1 MGVSHS
7 STRVRRPRWYWLYF
21 VLAGFDL
28 LTISFSLYLNH
39 RLMTIYAESVRVNQE
54 WAVRLGR
61 YAEIDQLAAAVNA
74 PGNDVFDS
82 LEVDTES
89 QRLRAALAT
98 FEREVA
104 AARTELLA
112 NVVPDLSAPLLK
124 DFEEIGLAMDEMTTE
139 ANRIFAYFRS
149 NQPREAGERMAT
161 MDRKYA
167 RLNKAFAEL
176 NRHVRDIQQRY
187 FAEQQTAAAEL
198 RRSEYVIAAGIAVM
212 VLAVTLYGYKMAR
225 AMAAAEKEREHYLAA
240 LREARDALEQRVAA
254 RTAELSRANAALTQ
268 EITERE
274 QAQEALRKSEQRLR
288 TFAASLDAALED
300 ERRRIAR
307 ELHDELGQ
315 LFTGLTMDLAWL
327 GSTLEEAPADG
338 HDPSVRE
345 KIRTMAELIDEAI
358 TVVRQIATDLSPPLL
373 DNLGLGPA
381 IEAQARQFQGWT
393 GIPCE
398 TTLDMGLKL
407 DQTQATAV
415 FRICQEAMTNVAR
428 HAAATQVKID
438 LGRHNSALVL
448 EVRDNGRGIGEA
460 QAANPRSVGL
470 TGMRERAHLLGGT
483 LAIYG
488 EAEAGTTVTLTVPL
502 QPLVR
507 AEQ

>member
-1 MGVSHS
+1 MGVSQS
-7 STRVRRPRWYWLYF
+7 SKRVRRPRWYWLYF

-82 LEVDTES
+82 LDVDIES
-89 QRLRAALAT
+89 QRLGEALAA
-98 FEREVA
+98 FRREVA
-104 AARTELLA
+104 AARAELLA

-124 DFEEIGLAMDEMTTE
+124 SFEEIGLAMGEMTAE
-139 ANRIFAYFRS
+139 AERIFVYFRG

-187 FAEQQTAAAEL
+187 FAEQQAAAIEL
-198 RRSEYVIAAGIAVM
+198 RRFEYVIAACIAAM
-212 VLAVTLYGYKMAR
+212 VLAVTLYGHKMAQ
-225 AMAAAEKEREHYLAA
+225 AMASAEKEREHYLAA
-240 LREARDALEQRVAA
+240 LRKARNALEQRVAA
-254 RTAELSRANAALTQ
+254 RTVELSRANVALIQ
-268 EITERE
+268 EITERI
-274 QAQEALRKSEQRLR
+274 QIQKALRKSEQRLR
-288 TFAASLDAALED
+288 TFAASLDVAIED

-315 LFTGLTMDLAWL
+315 MFTGLTMDLAWL
-327 GSTLEEAPADG
+327 SSTLEETPADS
-338 HDPSVRE
+338 HNPTVRE

-358 TVVRQIATDLSPPLL
+358 TVVRQIATDLNPPLL

-381 IEAQARQFQGWT
+381 IEAQARQFQERT

-407 DQTQATAV
+407 HQAQATAV

-428 HAAATQVKID
+428 HAAATQVKIG
-438 LGRHNSALVL
+438 LGRHNGALVL
-448 EVRDNGRGIGEA
+448 EVGDNGRSITDA

-470 TGMRERAHLLGGT
+470 TGMRERARLLGGT
-483 LAIYG
+483 LAIRG
-488 EAEAGTTVTLTVPL
+488 EADAGTTVTLTVPL
-502 QPLVR
+502 
-507 AEQ
+507 